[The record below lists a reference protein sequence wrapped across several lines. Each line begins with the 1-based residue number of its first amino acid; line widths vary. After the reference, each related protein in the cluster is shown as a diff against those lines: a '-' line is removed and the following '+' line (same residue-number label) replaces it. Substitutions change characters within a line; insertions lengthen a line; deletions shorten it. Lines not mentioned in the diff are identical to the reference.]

1 VKLRG
6 SNGLA
11 LLHPLADKELMRGC
25 AVVAACVW
33 LIGCGGTGGAANGG
47 AGGQPM
53 VGGAGGQGTAG
64 AAGNHGA
71 AGASGG
77 SATGGAGG
85 SVAGAGGASG
95 GSSGAAGAITLR
107 VAHTFLQSGKTTGPA
122 LDIYDDMYN
131 GGPQASASGKPL
143 IAGLAYGKMSSY
155 VKPRFVDLGGTAVRL
170 MALPAGSPSTDF
182 ADAIDLWGDP
192 DDGSH
197 PQLTVQLVG
206 ESLSDATPLAGLA
219 YHAWIEK
226 GNDVFSG
233 AMGPLAPPP
242 PAGQGEYLVSG
253 SDAIATEP
261 VGGFSTYFFV
271 DDDCTPP
278 LNGDTNLPGVP
289 LVAIDISVSSFALFP
304 AAPGPH
310 AISLVATTGSS
321 TPVCSD
327 LLGSRQ
333 GIATVSVAA
342 GQQILTLVYGSSVTD
357 MHLLTGPIAP

>member
-1 VKLRG
+1 
-6 SNGLA
+6 
-11 LLHPLADKELMRGC
+11 MRGW
-25 AVVAACVW
+25 AVVATCAC
-33 LIGCGGTGGAANGG
+33 LISCGGSGGSANGG

-53 VGGAGGQGTAG
+53 
-64 AAGNHGA
+64 
-71 AGASGG
+71 
-77 SATGGAGG
+77 TGGAGG
-85 SVAGAGGASG
+85 SVAGAGGGGANG
-95 GSSGAAGAITLR
+95 GSSGATGEITLR
-107 VAHTFLQSGKTTGPA
+107 VAHTYLQGGTTTGPP

-131 GGPQASASGKPL
+131 GGPQASVSGKPL
-143 IAGLAYGKMSSY
+143 IAGLAFGKMSSY
-155 VKPRFVDLGGTAVRL
+155 VKPRFVDLGATAVRL

-182 ADAIDLWGDP
+182 ADAVDLWGDP

-206 ESLSDATPLAGLA
+206 ESPSGTTALSGLA

-233 AMGPLAPPP
+233 AMGPLAPAP

-253 SDAIATEP
+253 SDSIATQP

-271 DDDCTPP
+271 DDGCAPP

-289 LVAIDISVSSFALFP
+289 LVAIDIGVSSFALFP

-310 AISLVATTGSS
+310 AISVVATTGSS
-321 TPVCSD
+321 TPVCTN
-327 LLGSRQ
+327 LLGSKQ
-333 GIATVSVAA
+333 GIATVSVTA
-342 GQQILTLVYGSSVTD
+342 GQQILTLIYGSSVTD